1 MNIVFVSSLF
11 SRSFGH
17 RRGLISGLALHE
29 STRIRHGVRVAV
41 LLAGL
46 QKTRGNRKLRLAS
59 ESIIRY
65 LSNAGPTRARS
76 KRFVRCR
83 DFFRVCDVARSQN
96 GPFLMAPAWHSKDIS
111 VVKDSANNLSTFNNY
126 CSLFFYCRLY
136 IALVCSVCC
145 RVIIFLSLF
154 TQKEQLMYI
163 KALARCRSENNYVG
177 QSK

>member
-1 MNIVFVSSLF
+1 M
-11 SRSFGH
+11 
-17 RRGLISGLALHE
+17 ISGLAPHE

-46 QKTRGNRKLRLAS
+46 QKIRGNRKLHLAS

-96 GPFLMAPAWHSKDIS
+96 GPFLIVPAWHPKDIS
-111 VVKDSANNLSTFNNY
+111 VVKIRRITVNTFNSD
-126 CSLFFYCRLY
+126 CSLFSDCRHYISRLY
-136 IALVCSVCC
+136 TACAIALYIF
-145 RVIIFLSLF
+145 II
-154 TQKEQLMYI
+154 TYTK
-163 KALARCRSENNYVG
+163 CV
-177 QSK
+177 